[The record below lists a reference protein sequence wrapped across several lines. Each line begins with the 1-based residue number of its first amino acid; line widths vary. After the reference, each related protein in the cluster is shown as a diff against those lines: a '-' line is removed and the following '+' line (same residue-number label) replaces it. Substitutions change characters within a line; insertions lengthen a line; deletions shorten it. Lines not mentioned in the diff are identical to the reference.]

1 MPVTVFDTTDIS
13 HAGIRFKQS
22 GGTYGEGTD
31 FGLVGTMEGE
41 GEVQSVQKMQGA
53 RIIKQKSK
61 TTKIAVTVSGHIP
74 VQVARDYFG
83 MTNEKL
89 KAGVYSAGINTL
101 GKDFIFTVTAVDDFE
116 GNKKLMAFPNC
127 SNSGG
132 FKITPLE
139 AAVEEVA
146 MLELTFDSLPDS
158 ADQFYYEAIVAD
170 TTDPTLVEQWHTNFS
185 RELVELVETV

>member
-53 RIIKQKSK
+53 RIIKQKIK
-61 TTKIAVTVSGHIP
+61 KQLKIAVTVSGHIP

-89 KAGVYSAGINTL
+89 K
-101 GKDFIFTVTAVDDFE
+101 
-116 GNKKLMAFPNC
+116 
-127 SNSGG
+127 
-132 FKITPLE
+132 
-139 AAVEEVA
+139 
-146 MLELTFDSLPDS
+146 
-158 ADQFYYEAIVAD
+158 
-170 TTDPTLVEQWHTNFS
+170 
-185 RELVELVETV
+185 RESIQRV